1 MPWLDEHPERI
12 LALLQRLKDD
22 PATLVRRVAPWR
34 VSRTARARRARVAQ
48 RAVKR
53 GDKGA
58 LRLLGYGGKARV
70 SLEDVRFEPRRVAI
84 GGRVSVRFA
93 LCSRSRQAQE
103 LLVGLAVHFVKARG
117 VGAPKVFK
125 LERVSL
131 APRAAVELATT
142 VSLAVHTTRVPRPGR
157 HRVDVL
163 VNGAV
168 LPAGSFVVVERGRGR
183 RG

>member
-1 MPWLDEHPERI
+1 M
-12 LALLQRLKDD
+12 
-22 PATLVRRVAPWR
+22 
-34 VSRTARARRARVAQ
+34 
-48 RAVKR
+48 KR